1 MLLNKRRIK
10 RLEEWQLCEKTS
22 VHVLFGVSLW
32 LRLAG
37 RSVKSLGLDKMQP
50 SPR

>member
-10 RLEEWQLCEKTS
+10 RLEGWQLCEKTS